1 MTGEAMGGAPDL
13 DQSLRGQ
20 AGLLGDL
27 LAPGCGRLL
36 ESQDLWRRA
45 DGLMESLLTLIQ
57 RGGDPA
63 PVATMLE
70 QLPSSHNRCDI
81 VMIFLL
87 RATLLKDGA
96 APTQAL
102 QTVLA
107 DREEGGGAFSLAQAD
122 YILRAVLFGLW
133 INRLH
138 VRDKAAHDRV
148 ERALWAAIL
157 DGYQPALAGRLP
169 VAPAQR
175 QRDLVVVLTG
185 QFMRGMHQ
193 PSLDTMDFVSKL
205 VLRLGRRV
213 LLVNTA
219 DGPVT
224 PQVPFLGGFVSG
236 ADEGL
241 AGANQLV
248 IDKLPVPFL
257 HLPAGFTDPAM
268 AAATVDHLL
277 AQRPDLVLSF
287 GTMSPVAD
295 LCRGLL
301 EVVAIPY
308 GSYLPLATPTYLAL
322 PRPLTPGD
330 GPALEAG
337 GLTPGRVIPINYT
350 YAPPAA
356 GAARDRAALG
366 VPVDAILTVI
376 VGLRLTQEVTP
387 DFVAALDR
395 AVAQEPRLFF
405 LFVGPLE
412 TYATLIASYP
422 ALATHSR
429 AHGYETDVIGLLM
442 LADLYLN
449 PPRGGGGTSAAYALH
464 CGVPAYGLGWGD
476 VATVI
481 GPDFHLADYGD
492 FAACATRLADD
503 AAWRQDRQAKA
514 KARFAEI
521 SSRQTMLRQILD
533 GVKRIRAAG

>member
-1 MTGEAMGGAPDL
+1 MAGAPDL
-13 DQSLRGQ
+13 DRDLQVQ
-20 AGLLGDL
+20 ARLLGDL
-27 LAPGCGRLL
+27 LAPGPGRLL
-36 ESQDLWRRA
+36 DSPDLWRQA
-45 DGLMESLLTLIQ
+45 DGLMEALLVLVNQGSNPT
-57 RGGDPA
+57 
-63 PVATMLE
+63 PVADMLGM
-70 QLPSSHNRCDI
+70 LPPAQDRRDA
-81 VMIFLL
+81 VMVCLL
-87 RATLLKDGA
+87 RATLLRDGT

-102 QTVLA
+102 QTVLD
-107 DREEGGGAFSLAQAD
+107 DRQQGGGAFSLAQAD

-138 VRDKAAHDRV
+138 VCDKATHDRV
-148 ERALWAAIL
+148 ERALWTAIL
-157 DGYQPALAGRLP
+157 EGYRPALAGRVP
-169 VAPAQR
+169 VAPADR

-224 PQVPFLGGFVSG
+224 PHLPFLGGFISG

-241 AGANQLV
+241 AKANQLV

-301 EVVAIPY
+301 EVVATPY
-308 GSYLPLATPTYLAL
+308 GSYLPLAIPTYLAL
-322 PRPLTPGD
+322 PRPLTPAD

-337 GLTPGRVIPINYT
+337 GLTPDRVIPINYT
-350 YAPPAA
+350 YAPPVA

-366 VPVDAILTVI
+366 VPADAILTLV

-387 DFVAALDR
+387 GFVAALDQ
-395 AVAQEPRLFF
+395 AVRREPRLFF

-412 TYATLIASYP
+412 TYDALMAAHP
-422 ALATHSR
+422 ALAARSR
-429 AHGYETDVIGLLM
+429 AHGYETDVIGVLK

-481 GPDFHLADYGD
+481 GPDFHLADYDD
-492 FAACATRLADD
+492 FAACAARIADD
-503 AAWRQDRQAKA
+503 PAWREERQAKA